1 MTRCVM
7 FTKEVIMQSSRE
19 RNVRGW
25 WYDRGNVDQWLGAWL
40 SDHGNGEG
48 EVELGRKMVQFH

>member
-1 MTRCVM
+1 M

-25 WYDRGNVDQWLGAWL
+25 WYDRGNVDRWLGAWL